1 MPVGTALH
9 ERTLA
14 LCQSLNYREW
24 SGYYAVSAY
33 ETHHEHEYNAVRNAA
48 ALFDI
53 TPLYKYLIAGRDATR
68 LVDRIITRD
77 IHKVKPGQVIYCC
90 WCDEQ
95 GMVIDDGTITRLD

>member
-24 SGYYAVSAY
+24 SGNYAVSAY

-48 ALFDI
+48 AVRFASAVAVVVSSSVN
-53 TPLYKYLIAGRDATR
+53 PCSER
-68 LVDRIITRD
+68 
-77 IHKVKPGQVIYCC
+77 
-90 WCDEQ
+90 
-95 GMVIDDGTITRLD
+95 